1 MRAPLLS
8 VSQGVLTILCSRF
21 FLFRLWSHHQVLFF
35 FSSRRR
41 HTRLVSDWSSDVC
54 SSDLVLERPP
64 VGGERQSRSVR
75 DGSDSRRGRS
85 GADGPLRLR
94 GYFFSSASMAVVTFL
109 SSGLTR
115 GSKRSEERRGKECGA
130 GRGMQQQVIDQ

>member
-54 SSDLVLERPP
+54 SSDLVLERLEDLRPFGLLEGTDP
-64 VGGERQSRSVR
+64 RGGT
-75 DGSDSRRGRS
+75 GS
-85 GADGPLRLR
+85 GALQGGQRWLQH
-94 GYFFSSASMAVVTFL
+94 S
-109 SSGLTR
+109 
-115 GSKRSEERRGKECGA
+115 A
-130 GRGMQQQVIDQ
+130 GRQDDGAFDDVLQFPDIAWPGKIGRASCREKCRPGGVRGT